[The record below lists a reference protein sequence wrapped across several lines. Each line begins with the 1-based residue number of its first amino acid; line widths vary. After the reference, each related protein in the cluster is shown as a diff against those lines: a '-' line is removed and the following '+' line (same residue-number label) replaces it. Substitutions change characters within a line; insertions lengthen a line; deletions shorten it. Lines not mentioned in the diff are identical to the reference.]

1 MITLIH
7 SSNVLPWGL
16 LKETPALGVDTDT
29 TVERDEDEAHARIR
43 CPLCEW
49 TPHESSRWCCVRID
63 VPEGFQGGCGT
74 IWNTFNTR
82 GRCPGCQHQWRW
94 TSCLQ
99 CHRWSLHED
108 WYEEPSSRSM

>member
-1 MITLIH
+1 MIPLMRTHDDLR
-7 SSNVLPWGL
+7 WRL
-16 LKETPALGVDTDT
+16 LKKSSALDVDVDT
-29 TVERDEDEAHARIR
+29 TVERDEDEARSRIR

-49 TPHESSRWCCVRID
+49 TPNASSRWSCVRID
-63 VPEGFQGGCGT
+63 VPEGFHGGCGT

-94 TSCLQ
+94 TLCLN

-108 WYEEPSSRSM
+108 WYEEGST